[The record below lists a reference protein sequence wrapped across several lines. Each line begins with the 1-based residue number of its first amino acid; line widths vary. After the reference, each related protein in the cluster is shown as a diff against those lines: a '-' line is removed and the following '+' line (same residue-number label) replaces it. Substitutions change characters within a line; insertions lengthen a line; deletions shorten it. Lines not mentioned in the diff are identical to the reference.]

1 MAKVAVID
9 DRVTNRNILTRLAAS
24 VEEGLAVSA
33 FPNPMAAL
41 EAFDGG
47 LVPDLIIT
55 DFNMPEMDGA
65 SFVRALRGRAVLAE
79 VPIIVVT
86 VYEDREFC
94 YRALEAGATDFLLSP
109 VDHLEFRA
117 RARNLLT
124 LRRQQLLLA
133 ERAASLER
141 ALHTRERRPGED
153 ALDRVLDALPA
164 AVSVV
169 DAQGRLVLVNKA
181 YERLVGV
188 VRERA
193 VGQLLA
199 ESHGED
205 FVLQSGVLD
214 DKVLETG
221 QPLACPAHETLATP
235 GGTRWVLM
243 SKAPLGDGTGWARE
257 VLTVALDVTELRRS
271 EAAGM
276 PQQEDTLTGLP
287 TGFAFRS
294 RFEHELARVKRQHE
308 LLALLHLDLD
318 RFKGINDAFGKEFGS
333 ELLRE
338 VAGRLR
344 ARLGPEDFLARA
356 ESDEFLILQSGIKRP
371 DDAAELARRLSE
383 AFAQPFL
390 IQAREVHLSASVG
403 ITVAPADGKAV
414 ETLLKNAELAM
425 YRAKKSGRDAYRFFA
440 AEMNVAAR
448 RAVTLERELRQA
460 LAGEQ
465 FVVHYQPQLDL
476 RTQRVVGVEA
486 LVRWNHPYRGLVRPG
501 EFIGLAED
509 IGLIAPLTAW
519 VLRSACQQQRN
530 WRDRGVAGL
539 QMSVNLSP
547 VQFRERGIELLIE
560 RVLAESALDPASLD
574 LELTENAVIENSQT
588 AIQSLR
594 HLHNLGVSLSIDDFG
609 TGYSSLS
616 YIKRLPVQRL
626 KIDQSFVQNLE
637 HSANDEVIVRAIIN
651 LGHSLNLKVIAEGV
665 ESEGQ
670 LQRLR
675 AFGCDEVQG
684 HLVSPPLGADHIER
698 RFLALGPLEPAAAGS
713 PVEQRGPAPP
723 RGLAGEEPRLLQV
736 GRDR

>member
-1 MAKVAVID
+1 MARVAVID

-33 FPNPMAAL
+33 FPTPVAAL
-41 EAFDGG
+41 ESFDAG

-65 SFVRALRGRAVLAE
+65 SFVRALRSRSSLAE

-124 LRRQQLLLA
+124 LRRQQLLLT
-133 ERAASLER
+133 ERAADLER
-141 ALHTRERRPGED
+141 ALHTRERPEHD
-153 ALDRVLDALPA
+153 ALQRVLDAMPA

-169 DAQGRLVLVNKA
+169 DAQGRLVVVNRA
-181 YERLVGV
+181 YERLLGIE
-188 VRERA
+188 RERSI
-193 VGQLLA
+193 GRTLA
-199 ESHGED
+199 ESHGEE
-205 FVLQSGVLD
+205 FALQSGVLD

-221 QPLACPAHETLATP
+221 QPMASPSYETLATASGP
-235 GGTRWVLM
+235 RWMLL

-257 VLTVALDVTELRRS
+257 VLTLAFDVTELQRV
-271 EAAGM
+271 ETNQG
-276 PQQEDTLTGLP
+276 PPLQEDPLTGLP
-287 TGFAFRS
+287 TGEHFKS
-294 RFEHELARVKRQHE
+294 RFEHELARTRRQHE
-308 LLALLHLDLD
+308 MLALLHLDLD
-318 RFKGINDAFGKEFGS
+318 RFKGINEGFGKEFGS
-333 ELLRE
+333 DLLRE
-338 VAGRLR
+338 VAARLR
-344 ARLGPEDFLARA
+344 QRLVADEFLARL
-356 ESDEFLILQSGIKRP
+356 ESDEFLILQVGVKRP
-371 DDAAELARRLSE
+371 DDAAELARRLNE
-383 AFAQPFL
+383 AFALPFM
-390 IQAREVHLSASVG
+390 IHTREVHLSASIG
-403 ITVAPADGKAV
+403 ITIAPADGVAV

-425 YRAKKSGRDAYRFFA
+425 FRAKKSGRDAYRFFA

-486 LVRWNHPYRGLVRPG
+486 LVRWNHPHRGLVRPG

-530 WRDRGVAGL
+530 WRDRGLTSL

-547 VQFRERGIELLIE
+547 VQFRERGIEQLVE
-560 RVLAESALDPASLD
+560 RVLKESALDARSLD

-594 HLHNLGVSLSIDDFG
+594 HLHQLGVSLSIDDFG

-637 HSANDEVIVRAIIN
+637 QNANDEVIVRAIIN
-651 LGHSLNLKVIAEGV
+651 LGHSLGLRVIAEGV

-670 LQRLR
+670 LARLR
-675 AFGCDEVQG
+675 LFDCDEVQG
-684 HLVSPPLGADHIER
+684 HLISPPLSAEQLER
-698 RFLALGPLEPAAAGS
+698 RILFGNQVTILPRTVPGDDRLRSTGS
-713 PVEQRGPAPP
+713 DG
-723 RGLAGEEPRLLQV
+723 
-736 GRDR
+736 

>member
-24 VEEGLAVSA
+24 VEEGLAVTA
-33 FPNPMAAL
+33 FPSALKAL
-41 EAFDGG
+41 EAFDAGM
-47 LVPDLIIT
+47 VPDLIIT
-55 DFNMPEMDGA
+55 DFNMPEMNGA
-65 SFVRALRGRAVLAE
+65 SFVRALRARAALAE

-124 LRRQQLLLA
+124 LRRQQLMLA
-133 ERAASLER
+133 ERAATLER
-141 ALHTRERRPGED
+141 ELTTRPERPSAEVIE
-153 ALDRVLDALPA
+153 RVLDAMPA

-169 DAQGRLVLVNKA
+169 DAQGRLILINRA
-181 YERLVGV
+181 YERLLGIA
-188 VRERA
+188 RDQA
-193 VGQLLA
+193 LGQLLA
-199 ESHGED
+199 ESHDEE

-221 QPLACPAHETLATP
+221 EALASPTHETLSTS
-235 GGTRWVLM
+235 GGTRWVVM
-243 SKAPLGDGTGWARE
+243 SKAPLDAGTGWPRE
-257 VLTVALDVTELRRS
+257 VLTVALDVTELRRN
-271 EAAGM
+271 EAAGL
-276 PQQEDTLTGLP
+276 PLQEDPLTGLP
-287 TGFAFRS
+287 TGFAFKS
-294 RFEHELARVKRQHE
+294 RLEHELARIRRHHGT
-308 LLALLHLDLD
+308 LALLHLDLD

-338 VAGRLR
+338 VAARLKARLTPDDFLGRL
-344 ARLGPEDFLARA
+344 
-356 ESDEFLILQSGIKRP
+356 ESDEFLILQAAIKRP
-371 DDAAELARRLSE
+371 DDAAELARRVSE

-390 IQAREVHLSASVG
+390 IQTREVHLSASVG
-403 ITVAPADGKAV
+403 ITIAPADGRAGDV
-414 ETLLKNAELAM
+414 LLKNAELAM
-425 YRAKKSGRDAYRFFA
+425 YRAKKAGRDAYRFFA
-440 AEMNVAAR
+440 AEMNIAAR

-476 RTQRVVGVEA
+476 RSGRVVGVEA

-501 EFIGLAED
+501 EFISLAED
-509 IGLIAPLTAW
+509 IGLIAPLTGW
-519 VLRSACQQQRN
+519 VLRSACQQQRA
-530 WRDRGVAGL
+530 WRDRGIDGL

-560 RVLAESALDPASLD
+560 RVLKESDLDPASLD

-594 HLHNLGVSLSIDDFG
+594 HLHQLGVSLSIDDFG

-637 HSANDEVIVRAIIN
+637 HSTNDEVIVRAIIN

-665 ESEGQ
+665 ESKGQ
-670 LQRLR
+670 LVRLQ

-684 HLVSPPLGADHIER
+684 HLVSQPLGAEQVEREFLSGSGREPLKQRLIEPEEVR
-698 RFLALGPLEPAAAGS
+698 LYSAGS
-713 PVEQRGPAPP
+713 AR
-723 RGLAGEEPRLLQV
+723 
-736 GRDR
+736 

>member
-1 MAKVAVID
+1 MARIAVID

-24 VEEGLAVSA
+24 VEEGLTVGAYPGPVE
-33 FPNPMAAL
+33 AL
-41 EAFDGG
+41 AEFDGG
-47 LVPDLIIT
+47 SVPDLIIT
-55 DFNMPEMDGA
+55 DFNMPDMDGA
-65 SFVRALRGRAVLAE
+65 SFVRALRSRAALVD
-79 VPIIVVT
+79 VPIIVIT
-86 VYEDREFC
+86 VYQDREYC

-133 ERAASLER
+133 ERAADLER
-141 ALHTRERRPGED
+141 ELHIRHDSVDQEALQ
-153 ALDRVLDALPA
+153 RVLDAMPA

-169 DAQGRLVLVNKA
+169 DAQGRLIVVNQA
-181 YERLVGV
+181 YERLLGV
-188 VRERA
+188 DRA
-193 VGQLLA
+193 TALGLPLLQ
-199 ESHGED
+199 SHGED
-205 FVLQSGVLD
+205 YALQSGVLD

-221 QPLACPAHETLATP
+221 AALVAPYYDTLTNL
-235 GGTRWVLM
+235 GGTRWLLTT
-243 SKAPLGDGTGWARE
+243 KAPLGGGPGQPAE
-257 VLTVALDVTELRRS
+257 VLTVALDVTDLR
-271 EAAGM
+271 AAETATGM
-276 PQQEDTLTGLP
+276 PSQEDPLTGLP
-287 TGFAFRS
+287 SGEHFRS
-294 RFEHELARVKRQHE
+294 RFEHELARARQQHE
-308 LLALLHLDLD
+308 MLALLHLDLD

-338 VAGRLR
+338 VAVRLK
-344 ARLGPEDFLARA
+344 ARLTGDELLARV
-356 ESDEFLILQSGIKRP
+356 ESDEFLILQPAIKRP
-371 DDAAELARRLSE
+371 DDAAELTRRLSE
-383 AFAQPFL
+383 AFASPFV
-390 IQAREVHLSASVG
+390 IRTREVHISASVG
-403 ITVAPADGKAV
+403 ITVAPADGRAV

-476 RTQRVVGVEA
+476 GTDRVIGVEA

-519 VLRSACQQQRN
+519 VLRSACRQQRL
-530 WRDRGVAGL
+530 WQDSGLDGL

-547 VQFRERGIELLIE
+547 VQFRERGMEMLVE
-560 RVLAESALDPASLD
+560 RVLAESSLPAGSLD

-594 HLHNLGVSLSIDDFG
+594 HLNQLGVSLSIDDFG

-637 HSANDEVIVRAIIN
+637 QNLNDEVIVRAIIN
-651 LGHSLNLKVIAEGV
+651 LGHSLGLRVIAEGV
-665 ESEGQ
+665 ETEGQ
-670 LQRLR
+670 LLRLR
-675 AFGCDEVQG
+675 SFGCDEVQG
-684 HLVSPPLGADHIER
+684 NLISPPVSAEQL
-698 RFLALGPLEPAAAGS
+698 
-713 PVEQRGPAPP
+713 EQRILRVRPPAMTSA
-723 RGLAGEEPRLLQV
+723 GLAPLRWRASARAEG
-736 GRDR
+736 

>member
-33 FPNPMAAL
+33 FPNAVAAL

-65 SFVRALRGRAVLAE
+65 SFVRALRSRAPLGE

-124 LRRQQLLLA
+124 LRRQQLLLT
-133 ERAASLER
+133 ERAANLER
-141 ALHTRERRPGED
+141 ALHTREQRPEED
-153 ALDRVLDALPA
+153 AVQHLLDAMPA

-169 DAQGRLVLVNKA
+169 DAQSRLVRVNRC
-181 YERLVGV
+181 YERLLGID
-188 VRERA
+188 RERA
-193 VGQLLA
+193 VGRPLA

-205 FVLQSGVLD
+205 FALQAGVLD

-221 QPLACPAHETLATP
+221 QPLGSTSFEPVAT
-235 GGTRWVLM
+235 GAGTRWLLLA
-243 SKAPLGDGTGWARE
+243 KAPFGNGSGWARQ
-257 VLTVALDVTELRRS
+257 VLTMALDVTELRQS
-271 EAAGM
+271 EAAAAGGTVR
-276 PQQEDTLTGLP
+276 QEDPLTGLP
-287 TGFAFRS
+287 TGEPFRG
-294 RFEHELARVKRQHE
+294 RLEHELARTRRKHE
-308 LLALLHLDLD
+308 MLALLHLDLD
-318 RFKGINDAFGKEFGS
+318 RLKGINDGFGREFGS

-338 VAGRLR
+338 VASRLKGRLS
-344 ARLGPEDFLARA
+344 ADEFLARL
-356 ESDEFLILQSGIKRP
+356 ESDEFLILQTGVKRP
-371 DDAAELARRLSE
+371 DDAGELARRLRE
-383 AFAQPFL
+383 AFAQPFV
-390 IQAREVHLSASVG
+390 IQKEEVHLSASVG
-403 ITVAPADGKAV
+403 ITLAPADGRV
-414 ETLLKNAELAM
+414 VDTLLKNAELAM
-425 YRAKKSGRDAYRFFA
+425 YRAKKGGRDTYRFFA
-440 AEMNVAAR
+440 AEMNLAAR

-476 RTQRVVGVEA
+476 RTQRIVGVEA
-486 LVRWNHPYRGLVRPG
+486 LVRWNHPHRGLVRPG

-509 IGLIAPLTAW
+509 IGLIAPLTTW

-530 WRDRGVAGL
+530 WRDRGVTGL

-560 RVLAESALDPASLD
+560 RVLAESSLDPSSLD

-594 HLHNLGVSLSIDDFG
+594 HLHHLGVSLSIDDFG

-637 HSANDEVIVRAIIN
+637 QSANDEVIVRAIIN

-665 ESEGQ
+665 ETEGQ

-675 AFGCDEVQG
+675 GFGCDEVQG
-684 HLVSPPLGADHIER
+684 HLVSTPLSADHLER
-698 RFLALGPLEPAAAGS
+698 RFLFAGPGS
-713 PVEQRGPAPP
+713 AERPPPP
-723 RGLAGEEPRLLQV
+723 RGGLPGEERRLPIAA
-736 GRDR
+736 DR